1 MRILQLTKKFPYPLN
16 DGESIAVTFL
26 AKALRDLGHEVSLL
40 SMNTKK
46 HFFDLEQ
53 LPASFD
59 HYQVVETSYLDNSV
73 NFFNVLSNFFTS
85 KSFHVDRF
93 ITEDFRQKLIKILE
107 KGQFDVVFIETI
119 ILAPYIDVIRQHSK
133 AVVAMRTHNV
143 EHEIWAHIA
152 ANSKSL
158 PKKVILNQASAR
170 LRKFELSAMNKVD
183 LFVAIANSDLV
194 KFQKM
199 GLTQKSIVVPIGLD
213 ETLYE
218 PDNTSYEGP
227 MSMSFIGSLDWMP
240 NVEGLKWFLETAWS
254 RVSRSFPDLEFHVAG
269 KKTPSSLM
277 NLKIPKVIFHGEV
290 ENAPNFINGHSVMIV
305 PLLSGSGIRAKI
317 IEGMMLGKVIIT
329 TSLGLEG
336 IEATHNLNILIADT
350 PDDFV
355 QNIQFCMNN
364 PKRLKEIGQEAR
376 DFALNHFSNL
386 AIAKV
391 LVDGV
396 KGKEVVA
403 PLSTASNES

>member
-46 HFFDLEQ
+46 HFCDLGE
-53 LPASFD
+53 LPKDFD
-59 HYQVVETSYLDNSV
+59 HYQSIETSYLDNSV
-73 NFFNVLSNFFTS
+73 NYFNVLSNFFTN

-93 ITEDFRQKLIKILE
+93 ITVDFRQKLIKILE
-107 KGQFDVVFIETI
+107 ENQFDMVFIETI
-119 ILAPYIDVIRQHSK
+119 ILAPYIDVIRKHSK

-158 PKKVILNQASAR
+158 PKKIILNQASAR
-170 LRKFELSAMNKVD
+170 LRKFELGAMNKVD
-183 LFVAIANSDLV
+183 LFVAIANSDLL
-194 KFQKM
+194 KFQKF

-218 PDNTSYEGP
+218 PDNFSYDQP

-240 NVEGLKWFLETAWS
+240 NVEGLNWFLETAWPHIS
-254 RVSRSFPDLEFHVAG
+254 NLFPSLEFHVAG

-277 NLKIPKVIFHGEV
+277 NLKIRHVTFHGEV
-290 ENAPNFINGHSVMIV
+290 DNAPEFINGHSVMIV

-336 IEATHNLNILIADT
+336 IEATHNANILIADT
-350 PDDFV
+350 PEDFV
-355 QNIQFCMNN
+355 KHVRFCMNN

-386 AIAKV
+386 AIAQV

-396 KGKEVVA
+396 LGKEAVVHNV
-403 PLSTASNES
+403 ASAR

>member
-40 SMNTKK
+40 SMNTRK
-46 HFFDLEQ
+46 HFFDLTQ
-53 LPASFD
+53 LPANFD
-59 HYQVVETSYLDNSV
+59 HYQSIETSYLDNSV
-73 NFFNVLSNFFTS
+73 NYLNVLSNFFTS

-93 ITEDFRQKLIKILE
+93 ITVDFRQKLIKILE
-107 KGQFDVVFIETI
+107 EGQFDMVFIETI
-119 ILAPYIDVIRQHSK
+119 ILAPYIDVIRKHSK
-133 AVVAMRTHNV
+133 AIVAMRTHNV

-158 PKKVILNQASAR
+158 PKKIILNRASAR
-170 LRKFELSAMNKVD
+170 LRKFELGAMNKVD
-183 LFVAIANSDLV
+183 LFVAIANSDLK
-194 KFQKM
+194 KFQKL
-199 GLTQKSIVVPIGLD
+199 GLTKKSIVVPIGLD

-218 PDNTSYEGP
+218 PDNSAFDQP
-227 MSMSFIGSLDWMP
+227 MSLSFIGSLDWMP
-240 NVEGLKWFLETAWS
+240 NVEGLNWFLETAWPRIAQAS
-254 RVSRSFPDLEFHVAG
+254 PDLEFHVAG
-269 KKTPSSLM
+269 KKTPNSLM
-277 NLKIPKVIFHGEV
+277 NLKIPGVRFYGEV
-290 ENAPNFINGHSVMIV
+290 ENAPDFINSHSVMIV

-336 IEATHNLNILIADT
+336 IEATHNANILIADT
-350 PDDFV
+350 PEEFV
-355 QNIQFCMNN
+355 HHIQFCKDN
-364 PKRLKEIGQEAR
+364 PKRMKEIGQEAR

-386 AIAKV
+386 AIAQV

-396 KGKEVVA
+396 LGKEVAVENA
-403 PLSTASNES
+403 ASAR